1 MFRSA
6 RSCEK
11 CEKNG
16 KWSPHF
22 TACFKRCET
31 CVASRICDDSPTKA
45 IPTCKMSWYVCRSP
59 PATPWLDPAVDRFGQ
74 GMGCASYQ
82 KHLSGPCPTKKCVF
96 GSPHQPKSIQILD
109 TVGAKLCHLSW
120 QNKLDQV
127 LWGCDFLPHQ
137 LCASVHTPPNSL
149 FPRIWTNY
157 NDNESLVTWLHHVTS
172 HFFLPPAPVKFPVKS
187 PVPEMP
193 KSPAVAQGCQ
203 SMALDETTAGEK
215 WLDDTGCSEFID
227 L

>member
-1 MFRSA
+1 MW
-6 RSCEK
+6 
-11 CEKNG
+11 KNG
-16 KWSPHF
+16 KWPRHF

-109 TVGAKLCHLSW
+109 TVGAKLCLLSW

-172 HFFLPPAPVKFPVKS
+172 HFFPPAPVKIPGEI
-187 PVPEMP
+187 PCPGN
-193 KSPAVAQGCQ
+193 AQLSCGG
-203 SMALDETTAGEK
+203 SGLPIHGLGWNDSRRKM
-215 WLDDTGCSEFID
+215 TGWYWM
-227 L
+227 